1 MKDEPLAL
9 PLLSIDSSVPVIFG
23 EHTDMYS
30 RKRFISKVYGL
41 LWCMLMTTSIYMGL
55 CNRYEPLQEFM
66 NTEFASSL
74 LFIDVMMLFV
84 IIVMIGCQPDTM
96 KSYPSNWIS
105 LLLFTL
111 LETYLMGFIGVAYD
125 TQTLLLGGFTT
136 VSIFSGLSIYAVQT
150 KYDYT
155 TMGNILLSLLMGLI
169 LFGFFSWFVKTS
181 MISIMYSTGG
191 AIVFSFYIIY
201 DTQMIVGGH
210 NRMIQ
215 YTEDDFVIATIGLYL
230 DIINLFLYLLDLLNG
245 R

>member
-1 MKDEPLAL
+1 MKNEPLLL
-9 PLLSIDSSVPVIFG
+9 PIQSEDISVPVIFG
-23 EHTDMYS
+23 ENTDMYS

-41 LWCMLMTTSIYMGL
+41 LWCMLMTTSVYMGL

-66 NTEFASSL
+66 NTELASSL
-74 LFIDVMMLFV
+74 LYIDIMMLFV
-84 IIVMIGCQPDTM
+84 IVVMISCHPDTIR
-96 KSYPSNWIS
+96 SYPSNWVS
-105 LLLFTL
+105 LILFTI
-111 LETYLMGFIGVAYD
+111 LETYLMGFVAVAYD
-125 TQTLLLGGFTT
+125 TQALLLGGLTT

-181 MISIMYSTGG
+181 MVSIMYSTGG

-201 DTQMIVGGH
+201 DTQMIVGGK
-210 NRMIQ
+210 NRMIE